1 MVQLIR
7 PVDKNIEKLF
17 VPDIETLCHITD
29 NLIIIYTIFFMIVNR
44 MLSAVES
51 LMSPP
56 IV

>member
-29 NLIIIYTIFFMIVNR
+29 NLIIIYTIFFMIANR
-44 MLSAVES
+44 MLSAVAS

>member
-17 VPDIETLCHITD
+17 VRDIETLCHITD
-29 NLIIIYTIFFMIVNR
+29 NLIKIYKIFFMIVNR
-44 MLSAVES
+44 MLSAVAS

>member
-17 VPDIETLCHITD
+17 VSDIETLCHITD
-29 NLIIIYTIFFMIVNR
+29 NLIKIYKIFFMIVNR
-44 MLSAVES
+44 MLSAVAS

>member
-7 PVDKNIEKLF
+7 PVDKNIEKLL

-29 NLIIIYTIFFMIVNR
+29 NLIIIYKIFFMIVNR
-44 MLSAVES
+44 MLSAVAS

>member
-17 VPDIETLCHITD
+17 VSDIETLCHITD
-29 NLIIIYTIFFMIVNR
+29 NLIIIYKIFFMIVNR
-44 MLSAVES
+44 MLSAVAS

>member
-17 VPDIETLCHITD
+17 VSDIETLCHITD

-44 MLSAVES
+44 MLSAVAS

>member
-7 PVDKNIEKLF
+7 PVDKNIEELF

-29 NLIIIYTIFFMIVNR
+29 NLIIIYKIFFMIVNR
-44 MLSAVES
+44 MLSVVAS

>member
-7 PVDKNIEKLF
+7 PVDKNIEELF

-29 NLIIIYTIFFMIVNR
+29 NLIIIYKIFFMIVNR
-44 MLSAVES
+44 MLSAVAS

>member
-7 PVDKNIEKLF
+7 LVDKNIEKLF

-29 NLIIIYTIFFMIVNR
+29 NLIIIYKIFFMIVNR
-44 MLSAVES
+44 MLSAVAS

>member
-29 NLIIIYTIFFMIVNR
+29 NLIIIYKIFFMIVNR
-44 MLSAVES
+44 MLSDVAS

>member
-17 VPDIETLCHITD
+17 VPDIETLFHITD
-29 NLIIIYTIFFMIVNR
+29 NLIIIYKIFFMIVNR
-44 MLSAVES
+44 MLSAVAS